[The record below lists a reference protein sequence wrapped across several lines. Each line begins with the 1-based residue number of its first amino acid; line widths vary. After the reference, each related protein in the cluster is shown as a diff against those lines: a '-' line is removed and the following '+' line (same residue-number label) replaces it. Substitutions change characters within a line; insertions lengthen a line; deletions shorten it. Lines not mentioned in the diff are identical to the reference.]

1 MLDSIGTS
9 RDGMVDEVL
18 DNINAELSN
27 RGTFGGFGV
36 ERRQLLICRNVD
48 TVEYVL
54 KDSRKVVGQFKD
66 CSD

>member
-36 ERRQLLICRNVD
+36 ERRQLLICRNV
-48 TVEYVL
+48 EYGRVCFEGFTKSGKSIL
-54 KDSRKVVGQFKD
+54 RVF
-66 CSD
+66 